1 MNTTF
6 VNSRIATRAF
16 GEFHG
21 ACTLSLN
28 CSRDLSFTAG
38 PSIMEADAPKKI
50 GKYDV
55 VDLIG
60 RGEMGV
66 VYKAVDRALGRL
78 VAIKMVTGAAAQGN
92 LLKRF
97 YHEAQFTAN
106 LRHTNIVIVYD
117 PGDFEGRPY
126 VVMEYLDGQSLK
138 SMLATRTI
146 TMLQKISY
154 VRQICSDL
162 EYAHSRQSS
171 IIHGDIKPANI
182 VVFAD
187 GR

>member
-1 MNTTF
+1 
-6 VNSRIATRAF
+6 
-16 GEFHG
+16 
-21 ACTLSLN
+21 
-28 CSRDLSFTAG
+28 
-38 PSIMEADAPKKI
+38 MEADAPKKI

-117 PGDFEGRPY
+117 LGDFEGTPY

-138 SMLATRTI
+138 SMLPAKTI
-146 TMLQKISY
+146 TMLQKIICA
-154 VRQICSDL
+154 RQICSDL
-162 EYAHSRQSS
+162 EYAHSRQPS
-171 IIHGDIKPANI
+171 IIHGISNRPTS
-182 VVFAD
+182 
-187 GR
+187 